1 MHVDSDLQLVI
12 MADKVTNLIAYI
24 LHQCNGGLK
33 THRIQCMQEFF
44 IL

>member
-24 LHQCNGGLK
+24 LHQCNSVLK